1 MFFTRDVCNMAYDAT
16 GIKAFKKYEETH
28 QKLDDVRN
36 TRLKE
41 ISAVLNKSAKLSKKE
56 RDEAGEYILDA
67 TLNEAWGYAHKSVFK
82 DIGEYIK
89 HVAKLDETHRNAEK
103 EMRTASMR
111 SLRPSRR

>member
-1 MFFTRDVCNMAYDAT
+1 MAYDAT

-67 TLNEAWGYAHKSVFK
+67 TLNE
-82 DIGEYIK
+82 
-89 HVAKLDETHRNAEK
+89 THRNAEK